1 LTQLA
6 QEVTPMSLSII
17 DEHVALAGSVRGFL
31 SARGALASARQT
43 LDGPRGE
50 LPPFWEEM
58 AKTGWLGLHLPEAV
72 GGQGYGL
79 LELAIVV
86 EELGAVVAPG
96 PFLPTVLVSAVLAEL
111 GADQWLPGLA
121 DGSTPAAL
129 GLGGSLSSDQ
139 GLLSGDAGVIPG
151 AATAK
156 LLLLAVGDDLALV
169 RASDADVT
177 TAADQLDSTRP
188 SSLVTLAGVTP
199 LVVLAGGTRTA
210 RRLARLL
217 AAAEATG
224 VAHACT
230 AAATDY
236 AKLRVQFGRSIGSF
250 QAVKHG
256 CAIMLTDAEMAT
268 AATWDGAL
276 RPTTDA
282 AGERELTAA
291 IAFATAVPAAQ
302 RCAQASIQIHGGIA
316 FTWEHDAHLYLRRA
330 AALAAS
336 YGSVD
341 AALDE
346 TLALREAGVVARLG
360 LSLPAEAEA
369 HREAVRAFV
378 AELAEQPAERRQA
391 FYARS
396 GYLVPHW
403 PRPYGLGAGPVEQL
417 VVEQELEGVARPG
430 LGIGEWLVLTLVQA
444 GNDEQRER
452 WTWPSLEGELRWCQ
466 LFSEPGAGSDAAAI
480 STKAVRTEGG
490 WLVSGQKVWTSDA
503 LHCNRGLATVR
514 TDPSASK
521 HAGIS
526 MMAIDMLAKGVD
538 VRPLRELTG
547 DALFNEVFFDEV
559 FVPDADV
566 VGGVGEGWKV
576 ARAVLGNERVS
587 IGGGS
592 SGVTADRLLELVPGA
607 DLGQRREVGR
617 TLAEGHALRCLSTR
631 SAARAVAGSVGAES
645 SLAKL
650 VSGSHAQRVGE
661 LAVALS
667 GPLALVG
674 AAPGAVHEYLFARCL
689 TIAGGTTEIL
699 RNVIGERILG
709 LPRET

>member
-1 LTQLA
+1 
-6 QEVTPMSLSII
+6 MSLSIT
-17 DEHVALAGSVRGFL
+17 DEHVSLAESVRGFL
-31 SARGALASARQT
+31 SARGALASARRT

-58 AKTGWLGLHLPEAV
+58 AKTGWLGLHLPEDA

-96 PFLPTVLVSAVLAEL
+96 PFLPTVLASAVLAES
-111 GADQWLPGLA
+111 GGNEWLPGLA
-121 DGSTPAAL
+121 DGSTPAAV
-129 GLGGSLSSDQ
+129 GLGGSLALS
-139 GLLSGDAGVIPG
+139 GGTLSGDAGVVTG
-151 AATAK
+151 ADTAR

-169 RASDADVT
+169 DAAAADLT
-177 TAADQLDSTRP
+177 TSTDQLDSTRP
-188 SSLVTLAGVTP
+188 SSLVRLEGVTP
-199 LVVLAGGTRTA
+199 LAVLPGATATA

-224 VAHACT
+224 VAQACT
-230 AAATDY
+230 AAATSY
-236 AKLRVQFGRSIGSF
+236 AKLREQFGRPIGSF
-250 QAVKHG
+250 QAIKHA
-256 CAIMLTDAEMAT
+256 CATLLTDAELAT
-268 AATWDGAL
+268 AATWDAAL
-276 RPTTDA
+276 RPSTDP

-302 RCAQASIQIHGGIA
+302 RCAQGSLQVHGGIA
-316 FTWEHDAHLYLRRA
+316 FTWEHDTHLYLRRA

-336 YGSVD
+336 FGSVD
-341 AALDE
+341 GAVDE
-346 TLALREAGVVARLG
+346 LLALRESGIVARLG
-360 LSLPAEAEA
+360 LSLPEEAEQ
-369 HREAVRAFV
+369 HRAAVRAFV
-378 AELAEQPAERRQA
+378 AELETQPADSRRS

-403 PRPYGLGAGPVEQL
+403 PAPYGLGAGPVQQL
-417 VVEQELEGVARPG
+417 VVEQELAGVPRPG

-444 GNDEQRER
+444 GNDDQRER

-490 WLVSGQKVWTSDA
+490 WLVTGQKVWTSDA

-521 HAGIS
+521 HAGIT
-526 MMAIDMLAKGVD
+526 MVAVDMQADGVQ
-538 VRPLRELTG
+538 VRPLREITG
-547 DALFNEVFFDEV
+547 EALFNEVFFDDV

-592 SGVTADRLLELVPGA
+592 HISADLLLDLLPGA
-607 DLGQRREVGR
+607 DSGQRREVGK

-631 SAARAVAGSVGAES
+631 SAARAVAGTVGAES

-650 VSGSHAQRVGE
+650 VSGGHAQRIGE
-661 LAVALS
+661 LAMALS
-667 GPLALVG
+667 GPLVLVG
-674 AAPGAVHEYLFARCL
+674 AAQQAVHEYLFARCL
-689 TIAGGTTEIL
+689 TIAGGTTEVL

>member
-1 LTQLA
+1 
-6 QEVTPMSLSII
+6 MSLSIT
-17 DEHVALAGSVRGFL
+17 DDHVALAESVRGFL
-31 SARGALASARQT
+31 SARGALASARAT
-43 LDGPRGE
+43 LDAAPAE

-96 PFLPTVLVSAVLAEL
+96 PFLPTVLASAVLAEL
-111 GADQWLPGLA
+111 GSERWLTGLA
-121 DGSTPAAL
+121 DGTTAAAV
-129 GLGGSLSSDQ
+129 GLGGSLAID
-139 GLLSGDAGVIPG
+139 GDRVSGEAGVVVG
-151 AATAK
+151 AGTATI
-156 LLLLAVGDDLALV
+156 LLLAAGDDLIVVEA
-169 RASDADVT
+169 ADATVT
-177 TAADQLDSTRP
+177 TGLDQLDSTRP
-188 SSLVTLAGVTP
+188 SSLVRLGRVTP
-199 LVVLAGGTRTA
+199 AEVLPGGVATA
-210 RRLARLL
+210 QRLARVL

-224 VAHACT
+224 VAQACT
-230 AAATDY
+230 SAATQY
-236 AKLRVQFGRSIGSF
+236 AKLREQFGRPIGSF
-250 QAVKHG
+250 QAVKHA
-256 CAIMLTDAEMAT
+256 CAQLLTDAELAT
-268 AATWDGAL
+268 AATWDAAL
-276 RPTTDA
+276 RPPSDDA
-282 AGERELTAA
+282 DERSLTAA

-302 RCAQASIQIHGGIA
+302 RCAQGSIQVHGGIA

-330 AALAAS
+330 AALAAA

-341 AALDE
+341 SARDD
-346 TLALREAGVVARLG
+346 TLQLRERGVVARVG
-360 LSLPAEAEA
+360 LALPAEAEQ
-369 HREAVRAFV
+369 HRASAREFV
-378 AELAEQPAERRQA
+378 QQLGAQPVETRQA

-403 PRPYGLGAGPVEQL
+403 PKPYGLGAGPVEQL
-417 VVEQELEGVARPG
+417 VVEQELTGVDRPS

-444 GNDEQRER
+444 GTDEQRER
-452 WTWPSLEGELRWCQ
+452 WIWPSLEGELRWCQ
-466 LFSEPGAGSDAAAI
+466 LFSEPGAGSAAAAV

-490 WLVSGQKVWTSDA
+490 WRVTGQKVWTSDA
-503 LHCNRGLATVR
+503 LLSNRGLATVR

-521 HAGIS
+521 HAGLS
-526 MMAIDMLAKGVD
+526 MMVIDMQAPGVE
-538 VRPLRELTG
+538 VRPLREITG
-547 DALFNEVFFDEV
+547 EALFNEVFFDDV

-566 VGGVGEGWKV
+566 VGAVGEGWRV

-592 SGVTADRLLELVPGA
+592 SGVTADLLLDLLDGA
-607 DLGQRREVGR
+607 DQGQRREVGLA
-617 TLAEGHALRCLSTR
+617 LAEGHALRCLSTR

-650 VSGSHAQRVGE
+650 VSGSHAQRIGE
-661 LAVALS
+661 IAMSLS

-674 AAPGAVHEYLFARCL
+674 SAPTAVHQYLFSRCL

>member
-1 LTQLA
+1 
-6 QEVTPMSLSII
+6 MSLSIT
-17 DEHVALAGSVRGFL
+17 DEHVSLAQSVRGFL
-31 SARGALASARQT
+31 AARGALASARRA
-43 LDGPRGE
+43 LDGTVGE

-58 AKTGWLGLHLPEAV
+58 AKTGWLGLHLPEEH

-96 PFLPTVLVSAVLAEL
+96 PFLPTVIASAVLDEC
-111 GADQWLPGLA
+111 GAAQWLPGLA
-121 DGSTPAAL
+121 DGSTPAAV
-129 GLGGSLSSDQ
+129 GLGGSLV
-139 GLLSGDAGVIPG
+139 LSGGAVTGDAGVVTG
-151 AATAK
+151 ADTAA
-156 LLLLAVGDDLALV
+156 LLLLAVGDDLVLV
-169 RASDADVT
+169 DARSADIT
-177 TAADQLDSTRP
+177 TGSDQLDSTRP
-188 SSLVTLAGVTP
+188 SSLVRLEAVEPLA
-199 LVVLAGGTRTA
+199 VLPGSLTTA
-210 RRLARLL
+210 RRLSRVLV
-217 AAAEATG
+217 AAEAAG

-230 AAATDY
+230 AAATSY
-236 AKLRVQFGRSIGSF
+236 AKLREQFGRPIGSF
-250 QAVKHG
+250 QAIKHA
-256 CAIMLTDAEMAT
+256 CATLLTEAELATGTAWDA
-268 AATWDGAL
+268 AL
-276 RPTTDA
+276 RPASDA
-282 AGERELTAA
+282 VGERELTAA

-302 RCAQASIQIHGGIA
+302 RCAQGSIQIQGGIA

-341 AALDE
+341 ASLDE
-346 TLALREAGVVARLG
+346 LLTLRASGVNARLG
-360 LSLPAEAEA
+360 LALPEEAEE
-369 HREAVRAFV
+369 HRAAVRAFV
-378 AELAEQPAERRQA
+378 AELATRSGDARRA
-391 FYARS
+391 YYARS

-417 VVEQELEGVARPG
+417 VVEEELDGIPRPG

-490 WLVSGQKVWTSDA
+490 WLVTGQKVWTSDA
-503 LHCNRGLATVR
+503 QHSNRGLATVR
-514 TDPSASK
+514 TDPAAAK

-526 MMAIDMLAKGVD
+526 MMAIDMQAPGVE
-538 VRPLRELTG
+538 VRPLREITG
-547 DALFNEVFFDEV
+547 EALFNEVFFDEV

-566 VGGVGEGWKV
+566 VGAIGDGWKV

-592 SGVTADRLLELVPGA
+592 SGVTADVLLGLIGA
-607 DLGQRREVGR
+607 ADSGQRRDVSR

-661 LAVALS
+661 LAMALS
-667 GPLALVG
+667 GPLVLVG
-674 AAPGAVHEYLFARCL
+674 AAPTAVHDYLFSRCL
-689 TIAGGTTEIL
+689 TIAGGTTEVL

-709 LPRET
+709 LPRES

>member
-1 LTQLA
+1 
-6 QEVTPMSLSII
+6 MSLSVTE
-17 DEHVALAGSVRGFL
+17 EHLALAESVRGFL
-31 SARGALASARQT
+31 AARGALASARST

-58 AKTGWLGLHLPEAV
+58 AKTGWLGLHLPEAA

-96 PFLPTVLVSAVLAEL
+96 PFLPTVLASAVLAEC
-111 GADQWLPGLA
+111 GGEQWLAGLA
-121 DGSTPAAL
+121 DGSTPAAV
-129 GLGGSLSSDQ
+129 GLAGSLQ
-139 GLLSGDAGVIPG
+139 LLDGTVTGDAGVVTG
-151 AATAK
+151 AETATW
-156 LLLLAVGDDLALV
+156 LLLAVDDDLVLV
-169 RASDADVT
+169 RKADAAVT
-177 TAADQLDSTRP
+177 TTTDQLDTTRP
-188 SSLVTLAGVTP
+188 SSLVGLSGVTP
-199 LVVLAGGTRTA
+199 AAVLTGAVPTA

-217 AAAEATG
+217 VAAEATG
-224 VAHACT
+224 VAQACT
-230 AAATDY
+230 AAATEY
-236 AKLRVQFGRSIGSF
+236 AKLREQFGRPIGSF
-250 QAVKHG
+250 QAIKHA
-256 CAIMLTDAEMAT
+256 CATLLTDAELAT
-268 AATWDGAL
+268 AATWDAAL
-276 RPTTDA
+276 RSGTDVPEELA
-282 AGERELTAA
+282 LTAA
-291 IAFATAVPAAQ
+291 IAYGTAVPAAQ
-302 RCAQASIQIHGGIA
+302 RCAQGSIQIHGGIA

-330 AALAAS
+330 MALAAL

-341 AALDE
+341 AAVDD
-346 TLALREAGVVARLG
+346 TVALREAGVTPRLG
-360 LSLPAEAEA
+360 LSLPAEADSYRA
-369 HREAVRAFV
+369 AVRTFV
-378 AELAEQPAERRQA
+378 GILNAAPAATRQA
-391 FYARS
+391 VYARS

-417 VVEQELEGVARPG
+417 VIEQELEHIERPG

-444 GNDEQRER
+444 GDDEQLER
-452 WTWPSLEGELRWCQ
+452 WVWPSLEGELRWCQ
-466 LFSEPGAGSDAAAI
+466 LFSEPGAGSDAAAV

-490 WLVSGQKVWTSDA
+490 WLVTGQKVWTSDA
-503 LHCNRGLATVR
+503 HNCNRGLATVR
-514 TDPSASK
+514 TDPAAAK

-526 MMAIDMLAKGVD
+526 MMAIDMKAKGVE
-538 VRPLRELTG
+538 VRPLREITG

-559 FVPDADV
+559 FVPDSDV
-566 VGGVGEGWKV
+566 VGNVGEGWKV

-587 IGGGS
+587 IGGGA
-592 SGVTADRLLELVPGA
+592 SGVSADLLLPMLAGA

-617 TLAEGHALRCLSTR
+617 TLAESHALRCLSTR

-661 LAVALS
+661 VAMALS

-674 AAPGAVHEYLFARCL
+674 ATPDAVRQYLLSRCM

-709 LPRET
+709 LPRDS